1 MNDLRQAKPF
11 SISKREVLGAWERV
25 KSNRGAAGVDKESLA
40 EFEAKLSKNLY
51 KLWNRMSSGS
61 YFPQPVRRVEIP
73 KRDGK
78 VRPLGIPTV
87 SDRVAQTVVRARL
100 EKQVEPLFH
109 EDSYGYRPG
118 KSAIAAVR
126 VCRERNWKQNWVLD
140 IDIEKFFDTIDHEL
154 MMRAVRKHC
163 KEAWEILYIER
174 WLKAPIQH
182 ADGRKEASERGT
194 PQGGVISTVLANL
207 YLHYAF
213 DAWMVRRYPSTQFE
227 RYADDMVVHC
237 NSETQAQELKR
248 VLIERFAACG
258 LSLNPEKTQIVYCK
272 DSRRK
277 EEYPNI
283 SYTFLGYTFQPRKA
297 KSRYG
302 KGFFTSF
309 LPAASQAAQK
319 RLAGKLKEKNL
330 RQCSSLSAEEVAGLL
345 APVLNGWFNY
355 FLHFYPSVL
364 RKTAFAIDCKLTGWI
379 INKYRLS
386 KRRAVQLIARM
397 RTKLPQLFAHWR
409 LMRSVNG

>member
-11 SISKREVLGAWERV
+11 NISKQEVLNAWKRV
-25 KSNRGAAGVDKESLA
+25 KSKRGAAGIDKESLE
-40 EFEAKLSKNLY
+40 EFETKLSKNLY

-61 YFPQPVRRVEIP
+61 YIPQPVRRVEIP

-78 VRPLGIPTV
+78 LRPLGIPTV
-87 SDRVAQTVVRARL
+87 SDRIAQAVVRARL

-109 EDSYGYRPG
+109 NDSYGYRPG
-118 KSAIAAVR
+118 KSAIDAVS

-140 IDIEKFFDTIDHEL
+140 IDIQKFFDTIDHEL

-163 KEAWEILYIER
+163 KEAWAILYIER
-174 WLKAPIQH
+174 WLKAPIQY
-182 ADGRKEASERGT
+182 ADGRKEASERGV

-213 DAWMVRRYPSTQFE
+213 DAWMVRKFPFMKFE
-227 RYADDMVVHC
+227 RFADDIVVHC
-237 NSETQAQELKR
+237 NSETQAQELKG
-248 VLIERFAACG
+248 VLAERFSACG
-258 LSLNPEKTQIVYCK
+258 LSLNPEKTRIVYCK
-272 DSRRK
+272 DSKRT

-309 LPAASQAAQK
+309 LPAASRAAQT
-319 RLAGKLKEKNL
+319 RLTEKLKEKSL
-330 RQCSSLSAEEVAGLL
+330 KQCTSLNAEEVAELL

-355 FLHFYPSVL
+355 FRHFYPSAL
-364 RKTAFAIDCKLTGWI
+364 RNAAFAIDCKLTGWI

-386 KRRAVQLIARM
+386 KRRAAQMLIRM
-397 RTKLPQLFAHWR
+397 RSKLPQLFAHWR
-409 LMRSVNG
+409 IVLSVNG